1 MENLQIDT
9 KGYKILLEI
18 LVKSKHM
25 HIYEIPYTFTD
36 RKLGKSKMGYN
47 VIFDYIGSVW
57 QLYNYGRKKY
67 EKK

>member
-1 MENLQIDT
+1 
-9 KGYKILLEI
+9 
-18 LVKSKHM
+18 M

-36 RKLGKSKMGYN
+36 RKSGKSKMGYN